1 VSSLSLGGK
10 VAAVTG
16 SGRGLGRAYAVALA
30 QAGAAVVVNDVDEA
44 SANETMAQII
54 DGGGRAIAIVARIG
68 ETDAAQAIVDAAV
81 GAFGRL
87 DVMVT
92 NAGVLRDKVLWR
104 MSDEDFDVVIQT
116 HLRGT
121 FTCARAAAIQM
132 REQGEGGRIIVV
144 GSPAGQFG
152 NFGQT
157 NYAAAKAGIVTFAR
171 VWSMEL
177 ARSEITVNAIV
188 PTAWTQMTA
197 TIPIYAP
204 LIPKVEAG
212 EPLPHAVR
220 HDHAIGM
227 PQECAPLVVF
237 LASDAAAG
245 VTGQAI
251 GIGGDKLT
259 LYSHPAELE
268 VAYSDGGW
276 TAQEI
281 AAAWQERFAPHAQ
294 HSGVELPPLD
304 LEPATQP

>member
-1 VSSLSLGGK
+1 MSSVRLDRK
-10 VAAVTG
+10 VAVVTG
-16 SGRGLGRAYAVALA
+16 GGRGLGRAYAVALA
-30 QAGAAVVVNDVDEA
+30 QAGAAVVVNDLDEQA
-44 SANETMAQII
+44 ALQTVGQIVS
-54 DGGGRAIAIVARIG
+54 GGGRAIAIVAKIG
-68 ETDAAQAIVDAAV
+68 DSDAAQALVDGAV

-92 NAGVLRDKVLWR
+92 NAGVLRDKVLWK
-104 MSDEDFDVVIQT
+104 MSDEDFDLVIET

-121 FTCARAAAIQM
+121 FTCARAAAIRM
-132 REQGEGGRIIVV
+132 REQGDGGRIIVV

-177 ARSEITVNAIV
+177 ARNQITVNAIV

-197 TIPIYAP
+197 TIPIYEP
-204 LIPKVEAG
+204 LIDRVEAG
-212 EPLPHAVR
+212 EALPHAVR

-227 PQECAPLVVF
+227 PDDCAPLIVF
-237 LASDAAAG
+237 LSSDAGAG

-268 VAYSDGGW
+268 VAYVDGGW
-276 TAQEI
+276 NAEQI
-281 AAAWQERFAPHAQ
+281 AAAWQERFAEHAQ
-294 HSGVELPPLD
+294 RSGMQLPPLD
-304 LEPATQP
+304 LEPTARP